1 MDPIKD
7 LKMKVIEEFMRF
19 MKATNLGLQYDYNR
33 IIDKIS
39 FIEYSEEIKNAD
51 FIYQYLMNK

>member
-19 MKATNLGLQYDYNR
+19 MEATSLGLHYDHSR

-39 FIEYSEEIKNAD
+39 FIEYADEIKNAE

>member
-7 LKMKVIEEFMRF
+7 MKMKVIEEFMRF
-19 MKATNLGLQYDYNR
+19 MKAANLGLRYDYVR
-33 IIDKIS
+33 IMDKIS

-51 FIYQYLMNK
+51 FVYQHLMNK